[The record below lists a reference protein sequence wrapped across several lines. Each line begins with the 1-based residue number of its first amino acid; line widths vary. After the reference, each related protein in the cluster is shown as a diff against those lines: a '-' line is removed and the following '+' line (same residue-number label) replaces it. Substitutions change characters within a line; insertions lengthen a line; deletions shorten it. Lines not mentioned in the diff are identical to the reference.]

1 MDTLFFQKER
11 IGLQLPTIEQQTIFY
26 CVLNWGVGHAT
37 RSVPIIKNYIDQG
50 NTLILFSDGEA
61 KTLLETSFPDLTI
74 HNLPSYKIKYKSQNF
89 LFLFIILQS
98 FTRFWVIW
106 REHLRL
112 RQYQK
117 IYQPQVVISDNRYGC
132 HLSQTKNY
140 LISHQLKL
148 VTANFIERIS
158 QHFVDKLIRPFDELW
173 IPDIETVK
181 LSAAMADVEI
191 SILKR
196 WIGFPSISIQK
207 TQDTGKIEL
216 LILLSG
222 PEPRRTELERKY
234 LKVIETLPYKVI
246 FIAGNFSQDYVL
258 KETKNCIHHSRM
270 KYEETLQYIARA
282 ERIVCRSGYSTLIDL
297 YILEKQKIICV
308 PTAGQPEQ
316 EYLAEYWSEK
326 GWVLTIT
333 ESDVEARLKIELD
346 NLL

>member
-1 MDTLFFQKER
+1 
-11 IGLQLPTIEQQTIFY
+11 
-26 CVLNWGVGHAT
+26 
-37 RSVPIIKNYIDQG
+37 
-50 NTLILFSDGEA
+50 
-61 KTLLETSFPDLTI
+61 
-74 HNLPSYKIKYKSQNF
+74 
-89 LFLFIILQS
+89 
-98 FTRFWVIW
+98 VIW

-181 LSAAMADVEI
+181 LSAAMADVDI
-191 SILKR
+191 SIPKR
-196 WIGFPSISIQK
+196 WIGFPSITIPN
-207 TQDTGKIEL
+207 TQNTEKIEL

-222 PEPRRTELERKY
+222 PEPRRTQLEEKY
-234 LKVIETLPYKVI
+234 LRVIEKLSYKIV

-297 YILEKQKIICV
+297 YILEKKRIICV

-326 GWVLTIT
+326 GWVKMVV
-333 ESDVEARLKIELD
+333 ENDVERKLASQLASV
-346 NLL
+346 

>member
-1 MDTLFFQKER
+1 
-11 IGLQLPTIEQQTIFY
+11 
-26 CVLNWGVGHAT
+26 
-37 RSVPIIKNYIDQG
+37 
-50 NTLILFSDGEA
+50 
-61 KTLLETSFPDLTI
+61 
-74 HNLPSYKIKYKSQNF
+74 
-89 LFLFIILQS
+89 
-98 FTRFWVIW
+98 
-106 REHLRL
+106 
-112 RQYQK
+112 
-117 IYQPQVVISDNRYGC
+117 
-132 HLSQTKNY
+132 
-140 LISHQLKL
+140 L

-191 SILKR
+191 SIPKR

-207 TQDTGKIEL
+207 TQDTEKIEL

-316 EYLAEYWSEK
+316 EYLADYWSEK
-326 GWVLTIT
+326 GWVRTIT

-346 NLL
+346 NLF